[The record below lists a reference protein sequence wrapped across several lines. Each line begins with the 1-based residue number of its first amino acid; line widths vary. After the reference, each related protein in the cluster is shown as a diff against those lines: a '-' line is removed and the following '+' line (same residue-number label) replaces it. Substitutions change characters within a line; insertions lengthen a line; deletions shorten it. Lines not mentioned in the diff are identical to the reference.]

1 MSKHPRR
8 NAPTAPNAFT
18 DVTWESLGMQYGR
31 DLHRDQNDIGWMGQ
45 HDLSVELWRVVK
57 HWDYE
62 SAASAVEA
70 AGSHLPVLITWAARS
85 PHAVDQ
91 VEVHTGYA
99 IIEYVS
105 ASTDDALV
113 RLRLRY
119 SGFAHYVYASQVRSI
134 EQVGVTLTFEPAAVA
149 E

>member
-18 DVTWESLGMQYGR
+18 DVTWESLGHQYGR
-31 DLHRDQNDIGWMGQ
+31 AIHDAPLVSWMAQ

-70 AGSHLPVLITWAARS
+70 AGSHLPVLITWTARS
-85 PHAVDQ
+85 PHAADQ

-99 IIEYVS
+99 IIEYVAMS
-105 ASTDDALV
+105 PSSDP